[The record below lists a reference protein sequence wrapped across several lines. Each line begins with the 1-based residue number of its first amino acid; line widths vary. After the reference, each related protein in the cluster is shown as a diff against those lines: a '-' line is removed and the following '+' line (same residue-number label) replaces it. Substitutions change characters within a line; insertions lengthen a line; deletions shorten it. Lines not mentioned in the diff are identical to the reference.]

1 MSRSHQEWQNAAAAL
16 QIDTRPVIA
25 ARTADFA
32 DPGASFAT
40 VNPANGAEVAR
51 YPDCGRKACEA
62 AYAQS
67 RAAYPSWAA
76 LPLSARSSVFNA
88 WADLIVAEAE
98 TLALMDCLE
107 MGMPI
112 STAVEDVVYSADI
125 LRETASLAASLT
137 LDAGVTAPGTT
148 SYNIAEPLG
157 VILAITPWNFP
168 VNQVLAKIAPPLIM
182 GNAVVLKPSE
192 VACASALR
200 LADLALQAGLP
211 AGVLN
216 VVPGTGR
223 NTGAA
228 LSGMPG
234 FDRIVFTGSEAT
246 GAAIQ
251 AQAGASGRA
260 RPMAMELGGKSPNI
274 VCASFRDVEALG
286 PALAQRFLW
295 NSGQVC
301 SAGTRLLVHES
312 LADRLVAAVTAAMA
326 DYAPGDPLDPETTFG
341 PIATAAQHRR
351 VTGFVAQAQAAGL
364 QAVTSGP
371 AAGLYVAPTLVDH
384 VPADAPL
391 ACNEIFGPVL
401 AVSRFSTTDEAAAL
415 AQASGYG
422 LTAEVWT
429 RDLAEAQ
436 FLIRA
441 IPAASVTVHSSLG
454 ARGEGSPALAL
465 EPRGKSGFGVDFGR
479 AGLLQFVQLKLATI
493 NT

>member
-1 MSRSHQEWQNAAAAL
+1 
-16 QIDTRPVIA
+16 
-25 ARTADFA
+25 
-32 DPGASFAT
+32 
-40 VNPANGAEVAR
+40 
-51 YPDCGRKACEA
+51 
-62 AYAQS
+62 
-67 RAAYPSWAA
+67 
-76 LPLSARSSVFNA
+76 
-88 WADLIVAEAE
+88 
-98 TLALMDCLE
+98 
-107 MGMPI
+107 
-112 STAVEDVVYSADI
+112 
-125 LRETASLAASLT
+125 
-137 LDAGVTAPGTT
+137 
-148 SYNIAEPLG
+148 
-157 VILAITPWNFP
+157 
-168 VNQVLAKIAPPLIM
+168 
-182 GNAVVLKPSE
+182 
-192 VACASALR
+192 
-200 LADLALQAGLP
+200 
-211 AGVLN
+211 
-216 VVPGTGR
+216 
-223 NTGAA
+223 
-228 LSGMPG
+228 MPG

-454 ARGEGSPALAL
+454 AGGEGSPALAL

>member
-1 MSRSHQEWQNAAAAL
+1 MTRTHADWIRAAADIL
-16 QIDTRPVIA
+16 IDTRPVIG
-25 ARTADFA
+25 ARTVEFSEPGSGFA
-32 DPGASFAT
+32 SI
-40 VNPANGAEVAR
+40 NPATGAEVAH
-51 YPDCGRKACEA
+51 YPDCTRKACEA
-62 AYAQS
+62 AHSQA
-67 RAAYPSWAA
+67 RAAYSAWAA
-76 LPLSARSSVFNA
+76 LPLSARSVVFHT
-88 WADLIVAEAE
+88 WADLVAAEAE
-98 TLALMDCLE
+98 TLGLMDSLE

-112 STAVEDVVYSADI
+112 SSAVEDVIFSASI
-125 LRETASLAASLT
+125 LRDTANLAAGLT
-137 LDAGVTAPGTT
+137 LDAAVTARGTT

-168 VNQVLAKIAPPLIM
+168 VNQVLVKIAAPLIM

-192 VACASALR
+192 VASASALR

-223 NTGAA
+223 NTGAL

-251 AQAGASGRA
+251 AQSGASGRA
-260 RPMAMELGGKSPNI
+260 KPMAMELGGKSPNV
-274 VCASFRDVEALG
+274 VCASFQDVEALG

-301 SAGTRLLVHES
+301 SAGTLLLVHES
-312 LADRLVAAVTAAMA
+312 LADRLVAAVTDAMA
-326 DYAPGDPLDPETTFG
+326 AYVLGDPLDPATNFG

-351 VTGFVAQAQAAGL
+351 VMGFVTSAQAMGLKPVTAG
-364 QAVTSGP
+364 QTT
-371 AAGLYVAPTLVDH
+371 GLFVAPTLFDH
-384 VPADAPL
+384 VPPDAPL
-391 ACNEIFGPVL
+391 ACNELFGPVL
-401 AVSRFSTTDEAAAL
+401 AVSRFSTTEEAAAL

-422 LTAEVWT
+422 LSAEVWT
-429 RDLAEAQ
+429 RDLVEAQ
-436 FLIRA
+436 ALIRA
-441 IPAASVTVHSSLG
+441 IPAATVTVHSHVDAG
-454 ARGEGSPALAL
+454 GDGSQALAL
-465 EPRGKSGFGVDFGR
+465 EPRGKSGFGVDYGR